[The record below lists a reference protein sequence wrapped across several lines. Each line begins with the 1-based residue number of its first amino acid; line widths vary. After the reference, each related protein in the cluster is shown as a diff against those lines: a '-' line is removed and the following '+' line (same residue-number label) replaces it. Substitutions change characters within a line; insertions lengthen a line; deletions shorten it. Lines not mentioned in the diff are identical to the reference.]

1 MAATQAQIDALEALQ
16 NEKVEARRN
25 EIRSQLLE
33 EHEADLELQLK
44 RQAAAHSLHLSE
56 ELALQENALREKYS
70 TKIDQEVDSVIQ
82 KYKQQIENERTVL
95 NMEIEKQETLN
106 AKITS
111 ELRGYLEGI
120 NATINER
127 TKTEQEVTSL
137 QILSVGVARLNKAIC
152 DDNTTPLSSMIN
164 DLLKIKSEATL
175 LEPVLNSIP
184 SEAAERGVVNN
195 NNLRKHFNT
204 LKQAAF
210 ENHAVDEELNG
221 LFQKLRSQ
229 ITLWIHPVIN
239 QDSVSNLEQIFDQAE
254 SHMNQND
261 FETAVRILNQMSG
274 EPKRI
279 FGVWLKEARMWLE
292 VRQALDVLLT
302 MSEVRA
308 LSVRCLS

>member
-1 MAATQAQIDALEALQ
+1 MTYF
-16 NEKVEARRN
+16 R
-25 EIRSQLLE
+25 
-33 EHEADLELQLK
+33 
-44 RQAAAHSLHLSE
+44 
-56 ELALQENALREKYS
+56 
-70 TKIDQEVDSVIQ
+70 
-82 KYKQQIENERTVL
+82 
-95 NMEIEKQETLN
+95 
-106 AKITS
+106 
-111 ELRGYLEGI
+111 
-120 NATINER
+120 
-127 TKTEQEVTSL
+127 EVTSL
-137 QILSVGVARLNKAIC
+137 QTLSVGVARLNKAIC

-210 ENHAVDEELNG
+210 ENHAVDDELNG

-229 ITLWIHPVIN
+229 FTLWIHPVLN

>member
-1 MAATQAQIDALEALQ
+1 MTYF
-16 NEKVEARRN
+16 R
-25 EIRSQLLE
+25 
-33 EHEADLELQLK
+33 
-44 RQAAAHSLHLSE
+44 
-56 ELALQENALREKYS
+56 
-70 TKIDQEVDSVIQ
+70 
-82 KYKQQIENERTVL
+82 
-95 NMEIEKQETLN
+95 
-106 AKITS
+106 
-111 ELRGYLEGI
+111 
-120 NATINER
+120 
-127 TKTEQEVTSL
+127 EVTSL
-137 QILSVGVARLNKAIC
+137 QTLSVGVARLNKAIC

-195 NNLRKHFNT
+195 NNLRRHFNT

-221 LFQKLRSQ
+221 IFQILRSQ
-229 ITLWIHPVIN
+229 ITLWLHRGSILN

-279 FGVWLKEARMWLE
+279 FGVWLKEARLWLE

>member
-1 MAATQAQIDALEALQ
+1 MRLSTNELKQNSKCFQLIAQS
-16 NEKVEARRN
+16 V
-25 EIRSQLLE
+25 RSPEVPELPYRPHYTGTLL
-33 EHEADLELQLK
+33 HRL
-44 RQAAAHSLHLSE
+44 
-56 ELALQENALREKYS
+56 
-70 TKIDQEVDSVIQ
+70 
-82 KYKQQIENERTVL
+82 
-95 NMEIEKQETLN
+95 
-106 AKITS
+106 
-111 ELRGYLEGI
+111 YLP
-120 NATINER
+120 TYFR
-127 TKTEQEVTSL
+127 EVTSL
-137 QILSVGVARLNKAIC
+137 QTLSVGVARLNKAIC

-221 LFQKLRSQ
+221 FFQILRSQ
-229 ITLWIHPVIN
+229 ITLWFHRKDPTGFLI

>member
-1 MAATQAQIDALEALQ
+1 MTNLQ
-16 NEKVEARRN
+16 
-25 EIRSQLLE
+25 
-33 EHEADLELQLK
+33 
-44 RQAAAHSLHLSE
+44 
-56 ELALQENALREKYS
+56 
-70 TKIDQEVDSVIQ
+70 T
-82 KYKQQIENERTVL
+82 
-95 NMEIEKQETLN
+95 
-106 AKITS
+106 
-111 ELRGYLEGI
+111 
-120 NATINER
+120 
-127 TKTEQEVTSL
+127 
-137 QILSVGVARLNKAIC
+137 LSVGVARLNKAIC
-152 DDNTTPLSSMIN
+152 SDNASPLSSMIN

-184 SEAAERGVVNN
+184 AEAAERGVVNN

-221 LFQKLRSQ
+221 FFQNLRSQ
-229 ITLWIHPVIN
+229 ITLWFHRVDPTGLLV
-239 QDSVSNLEQIFDQAE
+239 QESVSNLEQIFDQAE